1 MTESVLRAA
10 ILDLDGV
17 ITRTASVHARAW
29 QRMFDAFLA
38 GRPPRAGEDHA
49 PFDIELDY
57 RRFVDGK
64 PRLDGVRSFLASR
77 GIRLPEGGHD
87 DAETVES
94 VRGLGRRKNR
104 FFLEL
109 LEREGVEVF
118 EDAVE
123 QVRRWQDRGMATA
136 LITSSRNG
144 RTILAAAGLGDLFP
158 VMVDGVDA
166 ERLGIPGKPAPD
178 VFLYAARELQVEPRE
193 ALVVEDAVS
202 GVEAARAGD
211 FGLVVGVDR
220 GGGEDLREAGADLV
234 VTDLRELEE
243 AMGRPR

>member
-1 MTESVLRAA
+1 MTSTYRAA

-17 ITRTASVHARAW
+17 ITRPATVHARAW
-29 QRMFDAFLA
+29 QRMFDAFLT
-38 GRPPRAGEDHA
+38 GLPPRTGEDHS
-49 PFDIELDY
+49 PFDIERDY
-57 RRFVDGK
+57 LRFVDGK
-64 PRLDGVRSFLASR
+64 PRFDGVRSFLESR
-77 GIRLPEGGHD
+77 GVRLPEGAPD
-87 DAETVES
+87 DTEAAEN
-94 VRGLGRRKNR
+94 VRGLGLRKNR
-104 FFLEL
+104 IFLDL

-123 QVRRWQDRGMATA
+123 QVRRWQNSGMATA

-144 RTILAAAGLGDLFP
+144 RRILAAAGLGDLFP
-158 VMVDGVDA
+158 VVVDGVDA

-178 VFLYAARELQVEPRE
+178 VFLHAARELGVEPRE

-220 GGGEDLREAGADLV
+220 GGGENLREAGADIV
-234 VTDLRELEE
+234 VTDLREWEGE
-243 AMGRPR
+243 RGRPR